1 MTLWSNF
8 VVDIFSTTSADNRS
22 QRVQFCCES
31 HLRLCSFV
39 SENLVDFSSVGHDA
53 KHIFVHHLKIV
64 PSGSLLRGGYLG
76 HFEILV
82 KRGYFGQNFLM
93 TFFWFKITPKR
104 FQKV

>member
-1 MTLWSNF
+1 MGLGGGHVTLWSNF

-39 SENLVDFSSVGHDA
+39 SENLVDFSSADHDA

-64 PSGSLLRGGYLG
+64 PSGSLLGGTWDILKFWSKG
-76 HFEILV
+76 GILV
-82 KRGYFGQNFLM
+82 KIFR
-93 TFFWFKITPKR
+93 
-104 FQKV
+104 

>member
-1 MTLWSNF
+1 MGLGVDWRSWSNF
-8 VVDIFSTTSADNRS
+8 VVDLFSTTSADNRS

-64 PSGSLLRGGYLG
+64 PSGSLLGGVPG
-76 HFEILV
+76 TF
-82 KRGYFGQNFLM
+82 RNFGQKGVFWSKFFDDFFL
-93 TFFWFKITPKR
+93 
-104 FQKV
+104 V